1 MRVGQMTACP
11 QLSPSRRSRK
21 LSIRQGR
28 QIQLHLSLCYPTQGL
43 ALKTKFKVISKFS
56 MFYQLMIENYLP
68 LASSSRNKQ
77 LSPSRDIK
85 LLSPRLV
92 ASWANVQNLN
102 RSGQTCSMRNIR
114 CRVIRFWGQFSD
126 GQCLAADDR
135 NVHPRV
141 GRSKR
146 GYHRKSSFQL
156 CPRESS

>member
-1 MRVGQMTACP
+1 MRAGQMTACP
-11 QLSPSRRSRK
+11 QLWPSRRSRK

-28 QIQLHLSLCYPTQGL
+28 QIQLHLSLCYPTSGL

-68 LASSSRNKQ
+68 AAVATSS
-77 LSPSRDIK
+77 LSPSRDIIQ
-85 LLSPRLV
+85 LQSPKLV